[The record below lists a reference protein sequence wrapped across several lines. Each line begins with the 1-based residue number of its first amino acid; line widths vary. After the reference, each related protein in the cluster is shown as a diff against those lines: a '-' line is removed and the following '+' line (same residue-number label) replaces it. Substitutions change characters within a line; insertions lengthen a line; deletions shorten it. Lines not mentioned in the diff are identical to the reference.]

1 MKDIEQIYED
11 LRVKFDMQ
19 GNYFY
24 PLSETNYKHTLVYD
38 EDTFN
43 EEDKSANYPNL
54 ITLIDLLKN
63 LNINNIIC
71 NSIYDEGL
79 HKTTV
84 SEIWLGVGDVYY
96 FDKKLDWVIYVSHEG
111 TITFAGEILVN
122 KVLNTFGDSYIA
134 TDWV

>member
-1 MKDIEQIYED
+1 MKDIEKIYDE

-24 PLSETNYKHTLVYD
+24 PLSETSCKHTLVYD

-43 EEDKSANYPNL
+43 EEDESGNYPNL
-54 ITLIDLLKN
+54 TILIELLKN

-71 NSIYDEGL
+71 NSIYDDGL
-79 HKTTV
+79 YETTV
-84 SEIWLGVGDVYY
+84 SELWLGVGDVYY
-96 FDKKLDWVIYVSHEG
+96 FDEKLEWVIYASHEG
-111 TITFAGEILVN
+111 TITFAGEELV
-122 KVLNTFGDSYIA
+122 KTVSDTFGTSYVA